1 VIPFANP
8 LGLWA
13 LALLPLLLAAAL
25 FLRILARRAA
35 SRWGGPRNLR
45 RLVVAPPREWDTI
58 TIAALWVALALALL
72 SFARPQ
78 WGEITENVQ
87 RVGLDVVVCLD
98 TSRSMGVTDVNP
110 SRLERARLEIRS
122 LLGSLEGDRVALVAF
137 SGVPVALSP
146 LTEDMGAVSLLLDIS
161 DQDLIPPQG
170 TDIGKGITE
179 SLKLLPQ
186 PHDRDQVILV
196 FSDGE
201 DQARESVVAARV
213 AARLGIKIFCVG
225 VGTTKGGPV
234 PGPGGKPMTD
244 SQTGMTA
251 LSRLEQQALR
261 QVAGIADGRYW
272 TLEGGEGVTPEI
284 LEEFGRLKRREY
296 ATRSQAM
303 RQDQFAWFLAPAL
316 LLVLMCLLIP
326 GRKRIR
332 ETEPAS
338 PVRVAGSASV
348 LAALALLTSLALPSF
363 AASPASLARQ
373 AHAAYTAGQAE
384 KALGLYRRALQEG
397 PPLRDAHVLRYNL
410 GTCLLALKRP
420 SEARDELT
428 LALMGER
435 EEVKFRAL
443 YNLAHAYYDEGSSDK
458 ALASLKMLL
467 LSEPGNRDAK
477 LFYEWILRNKPEQP
491 PKKAPDQ
498 NEPPPP
504 QAQPPDLLE
513 QLPMPPPKDLQ
524 DQIKPRDNPLPSM
537 KPW

>member
-1 VIPFANP
+1 
-8 LGLWA
+8 
-13 LALLPLLLAAAL
+13 
-25 FLRILARRAA
+25 
-35 SRWGGPRNLR
+35 
-45 RLVVAPPREWDTI
+45 
-58 TIAALWVALALALL
+58 
-72 SFARPQ
+72 
-78 WGEITENVQ
+78 
-87 RVGLDVVVCLD
+87 
-98 TSRSMGVTDVNP
+98 
-110 SRLERARLEIRS
+110 
-122 LLGSLEGDRVALVAF
+122 
-137 SGVPVALSP
+137 
-146 LTEDMGAVSLLLDIS
+146 
-161 DQDLIPPQG
+161 
-170 TDIGKGITE
+170 
-179 SLKLLPQ
+179 
-186 PHDRDQVILV
+186 
-196 FSDGE
+196 
-201 DQARESVVAARV
+201 
-213 AARLGIKIFCVG
+213 
-225 VGTTKGGPV
+225 
-234 PGPGGKPMTD
+234 MTD

-338 PVRVAGSASV
+338 PVRVPGSASV
-348 LAALALLTSLALPSF
+348 LAALALLASLALPSF

-373 AHAAYTAGQAE
+373 AHAAHTAGQAE

-397 PPLRDAHVLRYNL
+397 PPPRDAHVLRYNL